1 MSELVV
7 ALALAA
13 ALGAKPAPAPSN
25 PQHQAGSHPP
35 AAATKAQV
43 AQSPLGK
50 PNTPRQETQRPAL

>member
-13 ALGAKPAPAPSN
+13 ALGAKPVPAHAD
-25 PQHQAGSHPP
+25 PQQQARSRPP

-43 AQSPLGK
+43 AQTQSGK
-50 PNTPRQETQRPAL
+50 PNAPRQDARSPAL